1 MSPRPKRIEDAALVA
16 GTARVIERLGPARLT
31 LGDVAKEV
39 GLAPATLVQ
48 RFGSKRGL
56 LLAVARQGAGSVREE
71 FARIRGAHRSPLAAL
86 GAVGACMA
94 QMART
99 PEALANSLAFF
110 QMDIADPE
118 FHRLARAHARQFR
131 AELQAMLDEAVESG
145 ELRRCSTA
153 RLANTVQGLIG
164 GSMMN
169 WAIHRE
175 GKAGPWIETDLETLL
190 APLRAPRGTLQKAA
204 RRKSKRRD

>member
-1 MSPRPKRIEDAALVA
+1 MSPRPKLVEDAALVA

-31 LGDVAKEV
+31 LADVAKEV

-71 FARIRGAHRSPLAAL
+71 FARIRAAHHSPLATL
-86 GAVGACMA
+86 VAVGACMA

-118 FHRLARAHARQFR
+118 FHRLAREHARQFR
-131 AELQAMLDEAVESG
+131 AELRAMLDEAVEAG
-145 ELRRCSTA
+145 ELRKCATA
-153 RLANTVQGLIG
+153 RLANAVQGLIG

-175 GKAGPWIETDLETLL
+175 GKAAAWIEADLETLL
-190 APLRAPRGTLQKAA
+190 RPLQVPRGSAQAA
-204 RRKSKRRD
+204 VRGKNRRRA